1 MAWNKI
7 IVILCLSLTLG
18 ACTIRRDEPEIK
30 YLELGANKITVE
42 LARTQLAHYRGLSGR
57 DKLCDDCGMLFV
69 FPEPRK
75 TAFVM
80 RDMKFPLD
88 MIGIREG
95 KVVAIDE
102 NVQPENGTD
111 LTVYQNKEVVD
122 YVLEVNAGTVRRL
135 VIKVGDKVDFRY

>member
-1 MAWNKI
+1 MAWNKV

-18 ACTIRRDEPEIK
+18 ACSIRRDESEIK

-42 LARTQLAHYRGLSGR
+42 LARTQLEHYRGLSGR

-95 KVVAIDE
+95 KVVAVDE
-102 NVQPENGTD
+102 NAQPENGTD
-111 LTVYQNKEVVD
+111 LTVYQNREAVD
-122 YVLEVNAGTVRRL
+122 YVLEVNAGTVEKL
-135 VIKVGDKVDFRY
+135 KIKIGNELSFH

>member
-1 MAWNKI
+1 MAWNKVI
-7 IVILCLSLTLG
+7 FILCLSLTLG
-18 ACTIRRDEPEIK
+18 ACTIRRDESEIK

-42 LARTQLAHYRGLSGR
+42 LARTQLEHYRGLSGR
-57 DKLCDDCGMLFV
+57 DQLCDDCGMLFV

-102 NVQPENGTD
+102 NCQPGEA
-111 LTVYQNKEVVD
+111 TVYQDKEVVD
-122 YVLEVNAGTVRRL
+122 YVLEVNAGMVGRF

>member
-18 ACTIRRDEPEIK
+18 ACTIRRDESEIK

>member
-122 YVLEVNAGTVRRL
+122 YVLEVNAGIVGRWG
-135 VIKVGDKVDFRY
+135 IKVGDEVVLNF

>member
-18 ACTIRRDEPEIK
+18 ACTIRRDESEIK

-102 NVQPENGTD
+102 NAQPENETD

>member
-1 MAWNKI
+1 MAWNKVI
-7 IVILCLSLTLG
+7 FILCLSLTLG
-18 ACTIRRDEPEIK
+18 ACTIRRDESEIK

-42 LARTQLAHYRGLSGR
+42 LARTQLEHYRGLSGR

-69 FPEPRK
+69 FSEPRK

-102 NVQPENGTD
+102 NCQPGEA
-111 LTVYQNKEVVD
+111 TVYQDKEVVD
-122 YVLEVNAGTVRRL
+122 YVLEVNAGTVEKL
-135 VIKVGDKVDFRY
+135 KIKIGNELSFH

>member
-1 MAWNKI
+1 MAWNKVI
-7 IVILCLSLTLG
+7 FILCLSLTLG
-18 ACTIRRDEPEIK
+18 ACTIRRDESEIK

-102 NVQPENGTD
+102 NAQPENSTD
-111 LTVYQNKEVVD
+111 LTVYQNREAVD
-122 YVLEVNAGTVRRL
+122 YVLEVNAGTVKKL
-135 VIKVGDKVDFRY
+135 KIKIGNELSFH

>member
-102 NVQPENGTD
+102 NAQPENDTD

>member
-1 MAWNKI
+1 
-7 IVILCLSLTLG
+7 
-18 ACTIRRDEPEIK
+18 
-30 YLELGANKITVE
+30 
-42 LARTQLAHYRGLSGR
+42 
-57 DKLCDDCGMLFV
+57 
-69 FPEPRK
+69 
-75 TAFVM
+75 
-80 RDMKFPLD
+80 MKFPLD

-102 NVQPENGTD
+102 NVQPENDTD

>member
-1 MAWNKI
+1 
-7 IVILCLSLTLG
+7 
-18 ACTIRRDEPEIK
+18 
-30 YLELGANKITVE
+30 
-42 LARTQLAHYRGLSGR
+42 
-57 DKLCDDCGMLFV
+57 MLFV

-102 NVQPENGTD
+102 NAQPENSTD
-111 LTVYQNKEVVD
+111 LTVYQNREAVD
-122 YVLEVNAGTVRRL
+122 YVLEVNAGTVKKL
-135 VIKVGDKVDFRY
+135 KIKIGNELSFH

>member
-102 NVQPENGTD
+102 NVQPENDTD

>member
-1 MAWNKI
+1 MAWNKVI
-7 IVILCLSLTLG
+7 FILCLSLTLG
-18 ACTIRRDEPEIK
+18 ACTIRRDESEIK

-42 LARTQLAHYRGLSGR
+42 LARTQLEHYRGLSGR

-69 FPEPRK
+69 FSEPRK

-102 NVQPENGTD
+102 NCQPGEA
-111 LTVYQNKEVVD
+111 TVYQDKEVVD
-122 YVLEVNAGTVRRL
+122 YVLEVNAGMVGRF

>member
-102 NVQPENGTD
+102 NAQPENETD

-122 YVLEVNAGTVRRL
+122 YVLEVNAGIVGRWG
-135 VIKVGDKVDFRY
+135 IKVGDEVVLNF

>member
-18 ACTIRRDEPEIK
+18 ACTIRRDESEIK

-102 NVQPENGTD
+102 NAQPENETD

-122 YVLEVNAGTVRRL
+122 YVLEVNAGIVGRWG
-135 VIKVGDKVDFRY
+135 IKVGDEVVLNF